1 MDEAK
6 LLGHLLVADTLDD
19 VRQLVDEYVQLKT
32 EWVVWRPVG
41 DRKNNS
47 GTIQAGGDPARSLM
61 ERVTN
66 GIDAVIEFAHHEHHG
81 KPDCRSPRE
90 AAQAWFGIPA
100 SGLHKL
106 TSVGRRKLAQG
117 AVTLSLTPGDGKAK
131 RTVTIADKGLG
142 LTAEQMPRTILSLN
156 AENKIDKFYLS
167 GAFGQGGSAT
177 FATSDYTL
185 IASRSVKD
193 PTVVAFTV
201 VKLEPPQGIKLGT
214 YSYLTV
220 SGALPTTLHIPE
232 AFGDF
237 STIVKHFG
245 FDLDDYP
252 SPLGPN
258 SVYGRAQAILFEPIL
273 PFWFENKVHGY
284 SRTIKGSRTALNG
297 AKDEDDEDSKLVWS
311 NPLFF
316 VDLGEHGFLGIEYWV
331 LEPSTK
337 TAPNKAFVSGSKPIV
352 LTINGQTHAEW
363 PASILRKD
371 AGLMHLASRMV
382 VHLDC
387 NQLSFDAKRVLFVSN
402 REESRKGL
410 VRNMMLQE
418 LLGALKS
425 DEKLAQLEEQ
435 ARLAGT
441 KEKDESA
448 EREVRKEV
456 AKMLRL
462 FGFSASEEGGA
473 EKAAESTEKAPGGG
487 EKRSRPRPEPI
498 QVNEPPSFLEL
509 VGDEPT
515 EFFPGQR
522 RYMRIRTDAHSKYHD
537 ASDPMKSR
545 FSFLVDGEEVK
556 PSGSS
561 ELRDGHMRAVFAAKD
576 DAKVGA
582 KGRITVELRPPSHAT
597 LSSSL
602 SYAIV
607 ETPPAKQGGS
617 KVDLPNIDCQPVES
631 KESQEWVELAWP
643 DDPSEVAAD
652 YQYQVA
658 NDTLVIRYSTIFPRY
673 RTVREQFAA
682 KDSVRAASFERR
694 FEIWLITSVLI
705 HWQDTQGDPTKLSE
719 TDLEPEKLDDFR
731 RDELRRMSKAAVLYA
746 QREVT
751 TAVAAPDL
759 IGADG

>member
-1 MDEAK
+1 MDESK
-6 LLGHLLVADTLDD
+6 LLGQLLAVDTLDD
-19 VRQLVDEYVQLKT
+19 VRQLIDEYVQLKT

-47 GTIQAGGDPARSLM
+47 GTIQAGGDPARSLI

-66 GIDAVIEFAHHEHHG
+66 GIDAVIELSHHEHHG
-81 KPDCRSPRE
+81 KPDCRTPRE
-90 AAQAWFGIPA
+90 AAQAWFGVPA

-106 TSVGRRKLAQG
+106 TSGARRKLAQG
-117 AVTLSLTPGDGKAK
+117 AVTLTLSPGDGKAK
-131 RTVTIADKGLG
+131 RTVTVADKGLG
-142 LTAEQMPRTILSLN
+142 LTAEQMPKTILSLN

-177 FATSDYTL
+177 FASSDYTL
-185 IASRSVKD
+185 IASRSIKE

-220 SGALPTTLHIPE
+220 SGALPTTVHIPD

-245 FDLDDYP
+245 YDLDDYP

-258 SVYGRAQAILFEPIL
+258 SIYGRAQAMLFEPIL

-297 AKDEDDEDSKLVWS
+297 ARDEDEDESKLVHS

-337 TAPNKAFVSGSKPIV
+337 TAPNKAFVNGSKPIV

-371 AGLMHLASRMV
+371 AELMHLASRMV

-410 VRNMMLQE
+410 VQNMMLQE
-418 LLGALKS
+418 LISALKS
-425 DEKLAQLEEQ
+425 DERLAQLEED

-441 KEKDESA
+441 KEKDETA

-462 FGFSASEEGGA
+462 FGFSTSEEGGA
-473 EKAAESTEKAPGGG
+473 AKSPNAKEKGPATGAKKA
-487 EKRSRPRPEPI
+487 RPKPEPI
-498 QVNEPPSFLEL
+498 QINEPPSFVEL
-509 VGDEPT
+509 VGDEPID
-515 EFFPGQR
+515 FFPSQR
-522 RYMRIRTDAHSKYHD
+522 RYLRIRTDAHSKYHD
-537 ASDPMKSR
+537 AADPTKSR

-561 ELRDGHMRAVFAAKD
+561 ELRDGHMRAVFAAKE
-576 DAKVGA
+576 DAKIGA
-582 KGRITVELRPPSHAT
+582 GGTITVELRPPSHPT
-597 LSSSL
+597 LASSL
-602 SYAIV
+602 GYLIG
-607 ETPPAKQGGS
+607 EPPPAKQGAS
-617 KVDLPNIDCQPVES
+617 KIDLPNIDCQPVES
-631 KESQEWVELAWP
+631 KESQEWVELSWP
-643 DDPSEVAAD
+643 DDPNEVAAD
-652 YQYQVA
+652 YQYKA
-658 NDTLVIRYSTIFPRY
+658 ATDTLVIRYSTIFPRY
-673 RTVREQFAA
+673 SSVRDQFAA
-682 KDSVRAASFERR
+682 KDSVRAASFEKR

-705 HWQDTQGDPTKLSE
+705 HWQDSTSDATTLS
-719 TDLEPEKLDDFR
+719 DSSLEPEKLDDFR

-746 QREVT
+746 QREVA
-751 TAVAAPDL
+751 TASAADLVAAE
-759 IGADG
+759 G